1 MKLIRLETSDE
12 GTFGLLLY
20 DHNRFLFT
28 GELPW
33 RGNEKGKSCIPT
45 GTYQVQMRTSHRFG
59 RCYEI
64 QDVSERTHIL
74 LHNGNW
80 CGDDELGFRT
90 HVDGCV
96 LLGLSRGRLDG
107 QNAVFS
113 SRRARHK
120 FEAEMDGRPFELEI
134 MEQYLI

>member
-12 GTFGLLLY
+12 GTFGILNY
-20 DHNRFLFT
+20 GGRYLFT

-33 RGNEKGKSCIPT
+33 RGNARGESCIPT
-45 GTYQVQMRTSHRFG
+45 GIYQVFMRTSPRFG

-64 QDVSERTHIL
+64 QDVPGRSDIL

-80 CGDDELGFRT
+80 CGDDTLGFKT

-96 LLGLSRGRLDG
+96 LLGLSRGRLDS

-120 FEAEMDGRPFELEI
+120 FENEMAGAPFELEI
-134 MEQYLI
+134 IEEYLV